1 MSMRDWLGRER
12 RKHSVVH
19 VSITHELG
27 PETRGLIEELVLA
40 LGGAGMN
47 DEQFNTIVQMLQPLA
62 PVPAQVELIKE
73 ELSLVH
79 GIVSGERQQQ
89 EQVDEAAE
97 QINKQLDEIE
107 GGLKPKEK

>member
-1 MSMRDWLGRER
+1 MSMRDWFGKER
-12 RKHSVVH
+12 RRDVLH
-19 VSITHELG
+19 VSVTHELG
-27 PETRGLIEELVLA
+27 EHTRALVEELVLA

-79 GIVSGERQQQ
+79 GIVAGVDQSEID
-89 EQVDEAAE
+89 EKASQVRALREKLQTAV
-97 QINKQLDEIE
+97 NKQTQGE
-107 GGLKPKEK
+107 